1 MFVHLTNVAIQKYS
15 EKYSGDHGGKWS
27 TKNLKFYLE
36 MVYGTEKATRCF
48 EDINNII
55 IMSLKSVQAVI
66 INDKHCFELYGFDVL
81 IDDTCKPWLIEINAS
96 PSLTTTTRRDRE
108 LKMDV
113 LRSIYEIVVPEDW
126 GDEAGKYGTNTNTN
140 PRVGGFSILYDEAQD
155 NMNRKAMM
163 SSKRNTNKI
172 WR

>member
-81 IDDTCKPWLIEINAS
+81 IDDTCKPWLI
-96 PSLTTTTRRDRE
+96 
-108 LKMDV
+108 
-113 LRSIYEIVVPEDW
+113 
-126 GDEAGKYGTNTNTN
+126 
-140 PRVGGFSILYDEAQD
+140 
-155 NMNRKAMM
+155 
-163 SSKRNTNKI
+163 
-172 WR
+172 

>member
-27 TKNLKFYLE
+27 TKNLRFYLQ
-36 MVYGTEKATRCF
+36 MVYGTQKASRCF
-48 EDINNII
+48 EDINNMI
-55 IMSLKSVQAVI
+55 IMALKSVQSVI
-66 INDKHCFELYGFDVL
+66 INDKHCFQLYGFDVL

-96 PSLTTTTRRDRE
+96 PSLTTTTKRDRQ

-113 LRSIYEIVVPEDW
+113 IRSIYEIVIPEDW
-126 GDEAGKYGTNTNTN
+126 GDESGKYGSNTSTAN
-140 PRVGGFSILYDEAQD
+140 RVGGFSILYDQTQD
-155 NMNRKAMM
+155 NLIRKNIM
-163 SSKRNTNKI
+163 SSKRNNNKI

>member
-36 MVYGTEKATRCF
+36 MVYGSQRANRCF
-48 EDINNII
+48 EDMNNLI
-55 IMSLKSVQAVI
+55 IMSLKSVQSVI

-96 PSLTTTTRRDRE
+96 PSLTTTTKRDRQ

-113 LRSIYEIVVPEDW
+113 LRSIYEIVVP
-126 GDEAGKYGTNTNTN
+126 
-140 PRVGGFSILYDEAQD
+140 
-155 NMNRKAMM
+155 
-163 SSKRNTNKI
+163 
-172 WR
+172 

>member
-1 MFVHLTNVAIQKYS
+1 
-15 EKYSGDHGGKWS
+15 
-27 TKNLKFYLE
+27 

-55 IMSLKSVQAVI
+55 IMSLKSVQSVI

-126 GDEAGKYGTNTNTN
+126 GD
-140 PRVGGFSILYDEAQD
+140 
-155 NMNRKAMM
+155 
-163 SSKRNTNKI
+163 
-172 WR
+172 